1 MPIRITVFFMDDI
14 LKEQIRVKLNNQH
27 RRTMRRVEQ
36 LTEDTAPV
44 APDCAIG
51 RVSRMDAINNKSVN
65 EAALSNARDKLR
77 DIEESL
83 ARIDTPDFGK
93 CKSCA
98 TPISTDRLM
107 AMPES
112 LYCMKCVKK

>member
-1 MPIRITVFFMDDI
+1 MDEKQKAFIRNK
-14 LKEQIRVKLNNQH
+14 LKNSYK
-27 RRTMRRVEQ
+27 RTIRRVEQ

-51 RVSRMDAINNKSVN
+51 RVSRMDAINNKGVN
-65 EAALSNARDKLR
+65 EAALANARDKLR

-93 CKSCA
+93 CKSC
-98 TPISTDRLM
+98 TEEIPTERLM

-112 LYCMKCVKK
+112 LYCMRCARR

>member
-1 MPIRITVFFMDDI
+1 MEKQQKEFIRN
-14 LKEQIRVKLNNQH
+14 KLNSSLK
-27 RRTMRRVEQ
+27 RTKRRVEQ
-36 LTEDTAPV
+36 LIEDTAPV

-51 RVSRMDAINNKSVN
+51 RVSRMDAINNRGVS

-83 ARIDTPDFGK
+83 ARIDTEDFGR

-98 TPISTDRLM
+98 NLIPADRLM

-112 LYCMKCVKK
+112 LYCMKCAVR

>member
-1 MPIRITVFFMDDI
+1 MLVRISDLCMDDK
-14 LKEQIRVKLNNQH
+14 LKEQIRVKLKNQH

-83 ARIDTPDFGK
+83 ARIDTPDFGR
-93 CKSCA
+93 CKSCGA
-98 TPISTDRLM
+98 PISTDRLM

-112 LYCMKCVKK
+112 LYCMKCVRK